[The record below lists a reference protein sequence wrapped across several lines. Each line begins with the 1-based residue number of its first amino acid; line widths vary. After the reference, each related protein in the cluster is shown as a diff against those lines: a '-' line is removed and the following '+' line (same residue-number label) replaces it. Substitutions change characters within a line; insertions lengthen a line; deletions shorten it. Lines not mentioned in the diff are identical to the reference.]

1 MKLTAWIGRATAF
14 ATALGILVLVAMVV
28 TAIVAVAEKRAQRE
42 RIQTL
47 NRSAVS
53 MIVRGLDD
61 DLENIRGDVLALAQ
75 PMMVDRVLAQPQP
88 QAPERVR
95 VERFF
100 KALAG
105 NRGSYAQVRLI
116 DAQGLE
122 VVRVDTVGGVSRAIP
137 TGELQDKRARPYVA
151 AINAL
156 AAGQVYVSRLDLN
169 VEHGQVVH
177 PIEPTLRVGTPV
189 FADDGQRLGMVVI
202 NFDGARLLQHMH
214 SDAALAEGSVW
225 LVDAAGNWLI
235 GPDHAREWR
244 FMTPELPQAGVS
256 TDYPA
261 IWPLVRSSKAGQH
274 RGRFGLLTYDRV
286 ILPSDGASSAL
297 HVIALAPRPTL
308 AAILFDRPHLL
319 IYLLALPIL
328 LILAGLLSHLRI
340 RLAGAQNEIAANSRL
355 LQDILDHSNLSM
367 KVKGLDGRIVRANAM
382 AGKLLGRPASELIG
396 QRIDT
401 VATEETAEMVRVHDR
416 EVMESGQ
423 VTTYEEQVA
432 FLGGNYT
439 LLTTRFPVT
448 DQNGHVAGMGALSV
462 DITPRIRMEE
472 WLRLAKE
479 DAEAANRA
487 KATFLANMS
496 HELRTPLNSIIGLGE
511 LLLEQ
516 AQELPE
522 GVDTLSIESL
532 QRVVGAGRHLLA
544 LINDIL
550 DISRVE
556 AGHIELA
563 PEPVLISSLVDT
575 VLSSLRPL
583 AEANGNALVQEV
595 EHDPG
600 MVQIDPMRMR
610 QVLLNLVGNAIK
622 FTRDGS
628 VSVRVQRDQ
637 DDLSLAVIDTG
648 IGMTEEQV
656 GRIFKPFEQ
665 ADRSIAR
672 RFGGTGLG
680 LAISRQLVD
689 LMRGEIEVASTPGQG
704 SVFTVRL
711 PVGPYQPADGQV
723 AVPVDTTQ
731 LAAGVST
738 VLVVDDDDDAL
749 DVLRAMLERI
759 GLEVVTARS
768 GVEALA
774 TVRSVRPAVMLLD
787 ILLGDMS
794 GWDVLTI
801 LRADPMHVDLPV
813 ILCTVTDRDH
823 RVGSLG
829 VIEHLTKP
837 IDRDHLTGL
846 VRRFTRVD
854 GPSAV
859 LVVDDDDHYREQ
871 LAMVLRRESH
881 RVRMAADGVQAL
893 QQMRRE
899 KPELVLLDLLMPG
912 MDGLAVIAAMR
923 ADPQLA
929 DIQVVLLTAA
939 DVPADML
946 RQLNDRAITLMRKGE
961 VDLDHI
967 AQRVRALVDR
977 IVCAIPEDR
986 DANA

>member
-14 ATALGILVLVAMVV
+14 VTALGVLVLVAMVV
-28 TAIVAVAEKRAQRE
+28 TVIVAVAEMRAQRE

-53 MIVRGLDD
+53 MMVRGLED
-61 DLENIRGDVLALAQ
+61 DLHNVRGDVLALAQ
-75 PMMVDRVLAQPQP
+75 PMMVDRVLVRPDT
-88 QAPERVR
+88 PERAR

-100 KALAG
+100 MALAG

-116 DAQGLE
+116 DVRGRE
-122 VVRVDTVGGVSRAIP
+122 VVRVDTVDGVSRAVP
-137 TGELQDKRARPYVA
+137 MDRLQDKRARPYVA
-151 AINAL
+151 ATNAL
-156 AAGQVYVSRLDLN
+156 AAGKVYMSRLDLN
-169 VEHGQVVH
+169 IEHGKVVQ

-189 FADDGQRLGMVVI
+189 FDDDGQRLGMVVI
-202 NFDGARLLQHMH
+202 NLDGTRLLQHMN
-214 SDAALAEGSVW
+214 SDAALAEGAIW
-225 LVDAAGNWLI
+225 LVDDAGNWLI
-235 GPDHAREWR
+235 GPDPTRAWR
-244 FMTPELPQAGVS
+244 FMTPELPPAGI
-256 TDYPA
+256 TMDYPA
-261 IWPLVRSSKAGQH
+261 IWALVRSGETGQH
-274 RGRFGLLTYDRV
+274 RGAFGLLSYGRV
-286 ILPSDGASSAL
+286 ALPSDGTSQTL
-297 HVIALAPRPTL
+297 YVIALAPRQML
-308 AAILFDRPHLL
+308 GAVLFDRQHLL

-340 RLAGAQNEIAANSRL
+340 RLVGAQNEIAANSRL
-355 LQDILDHSNLSM
+355 LQDILDHSSLSM
-367 KVKGLDGRIVRANAM
+367 KVKDLDGRIVRANAM
-382 AGKLLGRPASELIG
+382 AGKLLGRPPSELIG
-396 QRIDT
+396 QTIDM
-401 VATEETAEMVRVHDR
+401 VATQETAAMVRAHDR
-416 EVMESGQ
+416 EVMESGR

-448 DQNGHVAGMGALSV
+448 DQSGEVAGMGALSV

-522 GVDTLSIESL
+522 GADALSTESL

-556 AGHIELA
+556 AGHVELA

-575 VLSSLRPL
+575 VLSSLKPL
-583 AEANGNALVQEV
+583 AEANGNRLVLDV
-595 EHDPG
+595 ENDPG

-610 QVLLNLVGNAIK
+610 QILLNLVGNAIK
-622 FTRDGS
+622 FTRDGT
-628 VSVRVQRDQ
+628 VTVRVQRDQ
-637 DDLSLAVIDTG
+637 DDLSIAVIDTG
-648 IGMTEEQV
+648 IGMTEDQM

-665 ADRSIAR
+665 ADRSITR

-680 LAISRQLVD
+680 LAICRQLIG
-689 LMRGEIEVASTPGQG
+689 LMQGEIEVASAPDRG

-711 PVGPYQPADGQV
+711 PVGPYQSPDGQV
-723 AVPVDTTQ
+723 TSPIDAAQ
-731 LAAGVST
+731 LPPGVST
-738 VLVVDDDDDAL
+738 VLVVDDDEDAL
-749 DVLRAMLERI
+749 DVLRAMLERT

-774 TVRSVRPAVMLLD
+774 TVRRVRPAVMLLD

-846 VRRFTRVD
+846 VRRFTRAE

-881 RVRMAADGVQAL
+881 RVRVASDGEQAL

-912 MDGLAVIAAMR
+912 MDGLTVIATMR
-923 ADPQLA
+923 ADSQLA

-946 RQLNDRAITLMRKGE
+946 HQLNDRAITLMRKGE

-967 AQRVRALVDR
+967 AQHVRTLVDR
-977 IVCAIPEDR
+977 IVCAIPGDG
-986 DANA
+986 DAGT

>member
-14 ATALGILVLVAMVV
+14 ATALGILMLVAIAV
-28 TAIVAVAEKRAQRE
+28 TVIVAVAEKRTQRE
-42 RIQTL
+42 RIQTI

-53 MIVRGLDD
+53 MIVRGLED
-61 DLENIRGDVLALAQ
+61 DLDDIRGDALALAQ
-75 PMMVDRVLAQPQP
+75 PAMVERVLQRPDS
-88 QAPERVR
+88 PERAR

-100 KALAG
+100 MALAG
-105 NRGSYAQVRLI
+105 NRGVYAQVRLL
-116 DAQGLE
+116 DVHGQE
-122 VVRVDTVGGVSRAIP
+122 VVRIDMVKGISHVVPVDQ
-137 TGELQDKRARPYVA
+137 LQDKRARPYVK

-156 AAGQVYVSRLDLN
+156 AAGQVHVSRLDLN
-169 VEHGQVVH
+169 IEHGKLIQ

-189 FADDGQRLGMVVI
+189 FTESGERIGMVVI
-202 NFDGARLLQHMH
+202 NFDGARLLQRVRT
-214 SDAALAEGSVW
+214 DAELAEGSMW
-225 LVDAAGNWLI
+225 LVDEAGNWLI
-235 GPDHAREWR
+235 GPDPAREWR
-244 FMTPELPQAGVS
+244 FMTPALPASGMS
-256 TDYPA
+256 TDYPSL
-261 IWPLVRSSKAGQH
+261 WSVVRSDDAGQR
-274 RGRFGLLTYDRV
+274 RGPFGLLTYARV
-286 ILPSDGASSAL
+286 SFHSDSGPSTL
-297 HVIALAPRPTL
+297 HVIALAQSDGL

-319 IYLLALPIL
+319 MYMLALPVL
-328 LILAGLLSHLRI
+328 LVLAGLLSHLRI
-340 RLAGAQNEIAANSRL
+340 RLVGAQNEIAANSRL

-367 KVKGLDGRIVRANAM
+367 KVKDLDGRIVRANAM
-382 AGKLLGRPASELIG
+382 AGKLLGRSPDELIG
-396 QRIDT
+396 QSIDM
-401 VATEETAEMVRVHDR
+401 VATQETAAMVRAHDR

-423 VTTYEEQVA
+423 VTMYEEQVA

-448 DQNGHVAGMGALSV
+448 DQNDRVAGMGALSV

-487 KATFLANMS
+487 KAAFLANMS

-516 AQELPE
+516 AQDRP
-522 GVDTLSIESL
+522 GDGDALSIESL
-532 QRVVGAGRHLLA
+532 QRVVAAGRHLLA

-556 AGHIELA
+556 AGHIELV
-563 PEPVLISSLVDT
+563 PEPVLISSLVET
-575 VLSSLRPL
+575 VLSSLKPL
-583 AEANGNALVQEV
+583 ADANGNLLVQDIED
-595 EHDPG
+595 DPG

-622 FTRDGS
+622 FTRGGT
-628 VSVRVQRDQ
+628 VTVRVQRDQ
-637 DDLSLAVIDTG
+637 DDLSIAVIDTG
-648 IGMTEEQV
+648 IGITEEQM
-656 GRIFKPFEQ
+656 GKIFKPFEQ
-665 ADRSIAR
+665 ADRSISR

-680 LAISRQLVD
+680 LSISRQLIT
-689 LMRGEIEVASTPGQG
+689 LMQGEIEVASAPGQG
-704 SVFTVRL
+704 SAFTVRL
-711 PVGPYQPADGQV
+711 PVGPYQPAGESPAPPD
-723 AVPVDTTQ
+723 AMPVSE
-731 LAAGVST
+731 GMST
-738 VLVVDDDDDAL
+738 VLVVDDDEDAL
-749 DVLRAMLERI
+749 ELMRSMLERI
-759 GLEVVTARS
+759 GLHVVTARS

-774 TVRSVRPAVMLLD
+774 TVRKIRPSVVLLD

-794 GWDVLTI
+794 GWDVLTV

-823 RVGSLG
+823 RIGSLG

-837 IDRDHLTGL
+837 IDRDHLIGL
-846 VRRFTRVD
+846 VRRFARAD

-881 RVRMAADGVQAL
+881 RVRMAADGEQAL

-923 ADPQLA
+923 ADASLA

-939 DVPADML
+939 DVSADML

-967 AQRVRALVDR
+967 AQRVRELVDR
-977 IVCAIPEDR
+977 IVCIIPEDR